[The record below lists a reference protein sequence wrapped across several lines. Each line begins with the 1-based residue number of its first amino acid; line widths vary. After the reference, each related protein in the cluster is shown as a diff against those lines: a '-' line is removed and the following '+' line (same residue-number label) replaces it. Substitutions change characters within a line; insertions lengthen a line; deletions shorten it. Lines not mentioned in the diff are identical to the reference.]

1 MSDKYVYWRELG
13 DMFKAY
19 TAPKLMRVL
28 DANGIPYR
36 MDAKNKPMVERVH
49 VDLLPIPL
57 AQLKQWTIWTPQLAS
72 FLPPSQLRQNE
83 EGSGRLLSDS
93 PNGYRLL
100 SSFQLSRSI
109 SWWAMFPKS

>member
-36 MDAKNKPMVERVH
+36 KDAKGKPMVERVH
-49 VDLLPIPL
+49 IDSTAADTPSAVD
-57 AQLKQWTIWTPQLAS
+57 
-72 FLPPSQLRQNE
+72 
-83 EGSGRLLSDS
+83 
-93 PNGYRLL
+93 
-100 SSFQLSRSI
+100 
-109 SWWAMFPKS
+109 AMDNMKTLIDEFPTTVTVTSE